1 MVFSNNFFLLSFLPL
16 FFLAY
21 YISPP
26 KFKNLIALA
35 GSIFFYAW
43 GAPKFIF
50 LLLFSLYI
58 DFYLVKI
65 IYGAKGKERKIAL
78 VVSLI
83 LNIGLLAYFK
93 YANFFVDNLN
103 VLVSNWGAGG
113 VVDWVIV
120 ALPIGISFIT
130 FHKITYA
137 IDAYRNVH
145 KPLEKFSD
153 YMLYILMFPHQIAGP
168 IVRFNEIADQIED
181 TDKKESIDDR
191 LDGMFRFVK
200 GLAKKVII
208 ANALGVV
215 ANEIFEMHIGE
226 ISTTAAWVGII
237 AYTFQIYFD
246 FSGYSDMA
254 IGIAKMMGYTFP
266 ENFDQPYISQSITEF
281 WRRWHIT
288 LGRFMKDY
296 LYIPLGGNKVS
307 KYRLLFNLWIVF
319 LISGLWH
326 GASWTFVVWGAYHG
340 LLLILDRLF
349 LLKIHNKIIR
359 PLSVVLTFLLV
370 MIGWVFFKSPDL
382 QFSFSFIRQLFSFS
396 SNIHTS
402 LELGIRFWFI
412 LTIAIMLCFYPLL
425 MNGKTAEDLFFKLR
439 TLKITL
445 VLKTLALLIL
455 LLICIS
461 DINGSDFNPFIYY
474 RF

>member
-21 YISPP
+21 YICPP
-26 KFKNLIALA
+26 RFKNLVALTA
-35 GSIFFYAW
+35 SLFFYAW

-50 LLLFSLYI
+50 ILLFSLYI
-58 DFYLVKI
+58 DFYLVRI
-65 IYGAKGKERKIAL
+65 IYGVTGKAKKQAL
-78 VVSLI
+78 IVSLI
-83 LNIGLLAYFK
+83 LNIGLLCYFK
-93 YANFFVDNLN
+93 YANFFVDNVN
-103 VLVSNWGAGG
+103 ALVSTWGAGG
-113 VVDWVIV
+113 IRNWIDV

-130 FHKITYA
+130 FHKLTYA

-145 KPLEKFSD
+145 KPLDKFSD

-181 TDKKESIDDR
+181 PEKKEDADAR
-191 LDGMFRFVK
+191 LEGMFRFVK

-208 ANALGVV
+208 ANALGTV
-215 ANEIFEMHIGE
+215 ATQVFEMQLID
-226 ISTTAAWVGII
+226 ISSSAAWIGII

-266 ENFDQPYISQSITEF
+266 ENFDQPYISKSITEF

-326 GASWTFVVWGAYHG
+326 GASWTFVIWGAYHG
-340 LLLILDRLF
+340 LLLIIDRSF
-349 LLKIHNKIIR
+349 LLKVHSKVFK
-359 PLSVVLTFLLV
+359 PLSVMLTFLLV

-382 QFSFSFIRQLFSFS
+382 HFSFAYIGKLFSFS
-396 SNIHTS
+396 GNIHTE
-402 LELGIRFWFI
+402 LELGSRFWFI
-412 LTIAIMLCFYPLL
+412 LAAAIVICFYPLL
-425 MNGKTAEDLFFKLR
+425 ISRSAIDSFYGLRNLKVALIGR
-439 TLKITL
+439 TLI
-445 VLKTLALLIL
+445 LLIL
-455 LLICIS
+455 LVICIS